1 MAVMCV
7 CVCACVCVRG
17 CLVISPGSWTGTFEK
32 LVSTPVQFTYLMIL
46 LLVENP
52 GRWWEYVCAV
62 CVCLWGGG
70 GDLAIPLGSWI
81 GTFAKVLSIP
91 VHFTHPVML
100 LLMADPGRWW
110 WWCVWGIMINEYV
123 NQMSDVF
130 IILCCITV

>member
-70 GDLAIPLGSWI
+70 GGLGNPSGVMDWYVCKS
-81 GTFAKVLSIP
+81 TFYSGPFHSPCNVTAYGGSRKV
-91 VHFTHPVML
+91 VVVV
-100 LLMADPGRWW
+100 
-110 WWCVWGIMINEYV
+110 CVGDN
-123 NQMSDVF
+123 D
-130 IILCCITV
+130 